1 MHSTYSAIMLFR
13 KIIPP
18 FTFTNFPFGKRVIY
32 TSDHENRRLEKER
45 LSLDE
50 IVITDL

>member
-1 MHSTYSAIMLFR
+1 MHFTYSVIMLFR

-18 FTFTNFPFGKRVIY
+18 FTFTDFLFGNRAIF
-32 TSDHENRRLEKER
+32 TSDHENGRLQKEP